1 MRFEIIRHVFLKELR
16 ETLRDRRSLF
26 VMFGVPLVLYPLL
39 ILATAG
45 LAAGR
50 ATRIERQ
57 DSPIAVVNGAAA
69 PHLLG
74 VLQRHGSGL
83 KVVSGA
89 DARGGLK
96 AEKVHAVLVVPPEFE
111 KNALAAREGSLT
123 IELDRSRDT
132 SGAAREKLGRAVQ
145 EYQRW
150 ILAQRLREH
159 GVPEALAR
167 PLETKTEDVST
178 GDRRLG
184 AVLSTILPMMLLIT
198 GALGALYPAINAA
211 TAEREHGTLETLL
224 VTPAGK
230 LELLLGKVAIV
241 LLCGLVAAGL
251 NLISMTLAM
260 WRLMSSVSRDGVPGG
275 ISAGPVALA
284 YLAAV
289 PAIVFLSATVL
300 VAALHARNFREA
312 MSYAN
317 NVLFLTFVP
326 SFVSLADPKTTAG
339 LLVTPLV
346 NTSVVIR
353 DVFSG
358 RATPGEFALAFV
370 SSLVYGG
377 LMLSL
382 AARLFTS
389 EDLANPSWEPL
400 SLKGLRRVARAP
412 RLPSIDE
419 ALVVFAVSLLLVFYV
434 QPGLLKWG
442 LLPATVLT
450 EVLLIAAPAFL
461 LARIARYDWKQ
472 VFSLRSPGAA
482 GILGGLLIG
491 LGLVPWMNALL
502 GLQNRVWPI
511 NPELARAMGNTF
523 LPTLQKYPVL
533 APLVIGL
540 FAGLCEELLFRGPI
554 QTAFTR
560 RLPRWLGVFLTALL
574 FGIAHMYAEGIPG
587 ITLIGML
594 LGWIVLQTG
603 SIVPAMIVHAVYD
616 SVKLGLASWAV
627 LSQGPSAA
635 QSADFQVFG
644 PIPALIA
651 LPVGAALLIGGW
663 LLCLRA
669 VGGPRAGPT
678 AE

>member
-1 MRFEIIRHVFLKELR
+1 MRFEIVRQVFLKELR

-45 LAAGR
+45 MAAGR
-50 ATRIERQ
+50 VTRMERQ
-57 DSPIAVVNGAAA
+57 DSPVAVVNGEAA
-69 PHLLG
+69 PHLLER
-74 VLQRHGSGL
+74 LQRPGSGV
-83 KVVSGA
+83 KVTPSTEPDG
-89 DARGGLK
+89 DLK
-96 AEKVHAVLVVPPEFE
+96 AGKLQAVLVVPPEFE
-111 KNALAAREGSLT
+111 RKALAAGDAALK
-123 IELDRSRDT
+123 IELDRSREA
-132 SGAAREKLGRAVQ
+132 SGAAREKLGRVIQ

-150 ILAQRLREH
+150 IVAQRLRER

-167 PLETKTEDVST
+167 PLKTETEDVST
-178 GDRRLG
+178 GDRRFG
-184 AVLSTILPMMLLIT
+184 AVLATILPMMLLIT

-230 LELLLGKVAIV
+230 MELLLGKVAIV
-241 LLCGLVAAGL
+241 LLCGLIASGL

-260 WRLMSSVSRDGVPGG
+260 WRLMSAAAQDTQIAA
-275 ISAGPVALA
+275 ISPAPLALA
-284 YLAAV
+284 YLASV
-289 PAIVFLSATVL
+289 PAIVFLSAAIL

-317 NVLFLTFVP
+317 NVFFLSMVPTFVT
-326 SFVSLADPKTTAG
+326 LADPKTSAG

-346 NTSVVIR
+346 NTTLVIR
-353 DVFSG
+353 DVFNG

-370 SSLVYGG
+370 SSLLYGG

-400 SLKGLRRVARAP
+400 SLKGLRRAARAP

-419 ALVVFAVSLLLVFYV
+419 ALAVFAFSLLLVFYV
-434 QPGLLKWG
+434 QPGLLRWG
-442 LLPATVLT
+442 LLPATALT
-450 EVLLIAAPAFL
+450 EVLLIAAPALL
-461 LARIARYDWKQ
+461 LARIARYDWRR
-472 VFSLRSPGAA
+472 VFSLRAPGTA
-482 GILGGLLIG
+482 GLLGGLLLG

-502 GLQNRVWPI
+502 GLQNRVWPV
-511 NPELARAMGNTF
+511 NPELARAMGNAF
-523 LPTLQKYPVL
+523 LPTLQKHPVL
-533 APLVIGL
+533 APVMIGL
-540 FAGLCEELLFRGPI
+540 FAGVCEELLFRGPI

-560 RLPRWLGVFLTALL
+560 KLPRWLGVLVTALL

-587 ITLIGML
+587 ITLIGIV
-594 LGWIVLQTG
+594 LGWVVLRTG

-627 LSQGPSAA
+627 HSQGPAAA

-644 PIPALIA
+644 PVPPALALAAGVAMLIA
-651 LPVGAALLIGGW
+651 GGW
-663 LLCLRA
+663 LCLRRGGE
-669 VGGPRAGPT
+669 VGR
-678 AE
+678 